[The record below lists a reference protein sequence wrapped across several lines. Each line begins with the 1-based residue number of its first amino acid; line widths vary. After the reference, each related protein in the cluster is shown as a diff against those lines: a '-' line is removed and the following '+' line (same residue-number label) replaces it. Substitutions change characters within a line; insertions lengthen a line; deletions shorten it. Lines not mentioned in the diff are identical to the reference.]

1 MKKMAFIVHNEHFA
15 TRVMQLLQ
23 EVGIDY
29 FTRWDQAIGK
39 GHGTEPHLGRGGYPS
54 TNSVLM
60 IAFQE
65 EAPLESL
72 IQAISRVNAEIK
84 RPDDRIR
91 LFQLPLE
98 RMV

>member
-1 MKKMAFIVHNEHFA
+1 MKIAFVIHNEHFA
-15 TRVMQLLQ
+15 ARMMQLLQ
-23 EVGIDY
+23 AVGIDY

-39 GHGTEPHLGRGGYPS
+39 GHGTDPHLGRGGFPG

-65 EAPLESL
+65 EAPLEAL
-72 IQAISRVNAEIK
+72 IQAISKVNAEIR

-98 RMV
+98 RIV

>member
-1 MKKMAFIVHNEHFA
+1 VKIAFIVHNEHFA
-15 TRVMQLLQ
+15 TRVMQLLHA
-23 EVGIDY
+23 VGIDY

-39 GHGTEPHLGRGGYPS
+39 GHGTEPHLGRGGYPT

-60 IAFQE
+60 VAFQE

-72 IQAISRVNAEIK
+72 IQAISKANAEIT

-91 LFQLPLE
+91 LFQLPLD

>member
-1 MKKMAFIVHNEHFA
+1 MKIVFVIHNEHFA
-15 TRVMQLLQ
+15 TRMMQLLHV
-23 EVGIDY
+23 VGIDY

-39 GHGTEPHLGRGGYPS
+39 GHGTDPHLGRGGFPS

-65 EAPLESL
+65 EAPLEAL
-72 IQAISRVNAEIK
+72 IQAISKANAEIK

>member
-1 MKKMAFIVHNEHFA
+1 MKIAFVIHNEHFA
-15 TRVMQLLQ
+15 ARMMQVLQ
-23 EVGIDY
+23 GIGIDY

-39 GHGTEPHLGRGGYPS
+39 GHGTDPHLGRGGYPS

-65 EAPLESL
+65 EAPLEAL
-72 IQAISRVNAEIK
+72 IQAILKVNAEIK
-84 RPDDRIR
+84 RPDDRVR

-98 RMV
+98 RIV

>member
-1 MKKMAFIVHNEHFA
+1 MKIAFIVYTEHY
-15 TRVMQLLQ
+15 TDRVMALLGAC
-23 EVGIDY
+23 GIDY
-29 FTRWDQAIGK
+29 FTRWDHAVGK
-39 GHGTEPHLGRGGYPS
+39 GHGTEPHLGRGGYAS

-60 IAFQE
+60 IGFPE
-65 EAPLESL
+65 IAPLEAL
-72 IQAISRVNAEIK
+72 VREIDRENAGIK